1 MATTVDDLWIT
12 ALFQNSTKHVWGY
25 TKIFPKF
32 LPESE
37 FFRRLCH
44 LDFEQV
50 RFSNVKGVVLI
61 CAKPFA

>member
-1 MATTVDDLWIT
+1 MTFELRLCLRIV
-12 ALFQNSTKHVWGY
+12 QNMLGGY
-25 TKIFPKF
+25 TKIFPKV

-50 RFSNVKGVVLI
+50 RFSNVKGVVPI